1 MLHSSR
7 QKKEIAHGKKIAC
20 MDTESIWGWG
30 SPAGQLRARRRA
42 EWISKSAGLRSGIKV
57 LEVGCGTGLFTEMF
71 AASGAHLV
79 AVDISGDL
87 LEKARTRGLP
97 TERVHFIEKQF
108 EDCLVDGPFDAV
120 IGSSILHHLDLDV
133 AIPRIYE
140 LLRPGGLM
148 VFAEPNMLNPQIL
161 LQKNIPWLKRLLGD
175 SPDETAFV
183 RMLFRRLL
191 MRAGFNEV
199 EITPFDW
206 LHPATPQTW
215 TGVVGGI
222 GSIFERI
229 PGLREFAGSLLIRS
243 ARPHRS
249 ETNLRTAES

>member
-1 MLHSSR
+1 V
-7 QKKEIAHGKKIAC
+7 
-20 MDTESIWGWG
+20 
-30 SPAGQLRARRRA
+30 
-42 EWISKSAGLRSGIKV
+42 KV

-71 AASGAHLV
+71 ATSGAHLV

-97 TERVHFIEKQF
+97 TERVRFIEKQF

-120 IGSSILHHLDLDV
+120 IGSSILHHLDLSV
-133 AIPRIYE
+133 AVPRIYE
-140 LLRPGGLM
+140 LLRPGGVM

-183 RMLFRRLL
+183 RILFRRLL
-191 MRAGFNEV
+191 MRVGFNDV

-206 LHPATPQTW
+206 LHPATPPTW
-215 TGVVGGI
+215 TGAVGGI
-222 GSIFERI
+222 GRIFEQI
-229 PGLREFAGSLLIRS
+229 PGLREFAGSLLIRG
-243 ARPHRS
+243 ARPNGLKP
-249 ETNLRTAES
+249 T